1 MLLMRRRKDGGI
13 FRLLLAVAV
22 VSLAQHAQVQH
33 VAADEKSTNDS
44 DGQRPL
50 LRWASTGGGWR
61 SQFACVGFANLFAQS
76 GLFAQD
82 GGEQSSSSSAFS
94 AISTTSGASWFSTQL
109 FYSNQFYRRVVHAR
123 DGQEL
128 YDFVVQWMDAYL
140 EATLKVIRDA
150 REISNIT
157 PDFVERTCNVT
168 GLGGGEYIELL
179 ADFCSIVVYLD
190 GDWALFVDKMIAAA
204 AESYG
209 DDELRTKLASSDN
222 RIEPLRQTDLLVQS
236 ALAPNTRIRS
246 KAPGNGETTADTSED
261 AIVYVG
267 PSNRNSEDN
276 RIYSAPISAVY
287 VVNATGTNYHYST
300 QLMNDELVVHN
311 SKTPSQHSFADWEDF
326 HLYPAPNGTL
336 EIDGAKVLGDDTGD
350 SNAGDRFSP
359 AFGGGDSTVIQ
370 VAAISSAAAGT
381 FSPLVSSVFTHGLS
395 AQRHA
400 IVSEEGG
407 IGRLKTFE
415 RAVARL
421 YRLPILDKIAVCSK
435 WPNKCGERDGIFVD
449 GYVADN
455 PALANNIG
463 QNHRSGGDL
472 GRKMKVILTNTNQEW
487 GTAFQYTQ
495 ILQYFESPINKD
507 VKAGEFI
514 WPSGMWTPYQSPQLF
529 QEAMNSSTL
538 DELLEGIEGSNMT
551 TAILNGT
558 TIDNP
563 SFGVKAGQH
572 VEILLINVNEPI
584 TTYVVTPTIIR
595 QFTEPLAN
603 MTKSIAENEELR
615 RRVEAF
621 LGPPLLEEEV
631 DHTFPTSS
639 GATKEG
645 TGKLLSAFVLPLT
658 LTLGRFVGQ

>member
-1 MLLMRRRKDGGI
+1 MLLIRRRKDGSI

-22 VSLAQHAQVQH
+22 VSLAPNAQVQH
-33 VAADEKSTNDS
+33 VAADERTNDS
-44 DGQRPL
+44 GGQRPL

-76 GLFAQD
+76 GLFVKD
-82 GGEQSSSSSAFS
+82 GGEQSSSSAFS

-109 FYSNQFYRRVVHAR
+109 FYSNQFYRRVVHAQ

-140 EATLKVIRDA
+140 DATLKVIRDA

-179 ADFCSIVVYLD
+179 ADFCAIVVYLD

-209 DDELRTKLASSDN
+209 DDELGTKLASSDN

-236 ALAPNTRIRS
+236 ALVPNARIRT
-246 KAPGNGETTADTSED
+246 KARGTGEATADTSED

-267 PSNRNSEDN
+267 PSHRNSEKN

-311 SKTPSQHSFADWEDF
+311 SKTSSQHSFTDWEDF

-381 FSPLVSSVFTHGLS
+381 FSPLVSSLFTHGLS

-421 YRLPILDKIAVCSK
+421 YRLPILDKIAVCSQ

-455 PALANNIG
+455 PSLANNVG
-463 QNHRSGGDL
+463 QYHRSGGDL
-472 GRKMKVILTNTNQEW
+472 SRKMKVILTNTNQEW
-487 GTAFQYTQ
+487 GTTFQYTQ

-572 VEILLINVNEPI
+572 VEILLINLFMQR
-584 TTYVVTPTIIR
+584 TIYTFTSTCMHLYHQLS
-595 QFTEPLAN
+595 QFF
-603 MTKSIAENEELR
+603 IAY
-615 RRVEAF
+615 F
-621 LGPPLLEEEV
+621 
-631 DHTFPTSS
+631 TF
-639 GATKEG
+639 ACC
-645 TGKLLSAFVLPLT
+645 F
-658 LTLGRFVGQ
+658 FHIYMYC

>member
-1 MLLMRRRKDGGI
+1 
-13 FRLLLAVAV
+13 
-22 VSLAQHAQVQH
+22 
-33 VAADEKSTNDS
+33 
-44 DGQRPL
+44 
-50 LRWASTGGGWR
+50 
-61 SQFACVGFANLFAQS
+61 
-76 GLFAQD
+76 
-82 GGEQSSSSSAFS
+82 
-94 AISTTSGASWFSTQL
+94 
-109 FYSNQFYRRVVHAR
+109 
-123 DGQEL
+123 
-128 YDFVVQWMDAYL
+128 
-140 EATLKVIRDA
+140 
-150 REISNIT
+150 
-157 PDFVERTCNVT
+157 
-168 GLGGGEYIELL
+168 
-179 ADFCSIVVYLD
+179 
-190 GDWALFVDKMIAAA
+190 MIAAA

-209 DDELRTKLASSDN
+209 DDELGTKLASSDN

-267 PSNRNSEDN
+267 PSHRKSEET

-336 EIDGAKVLGDDTGD
+336 EIDGAKVLGDDTGE
-350 SNAGDRFSP
+350 SINTGDRFSP
-359 AFGGGDSTVIQ
+359 AFGGGDSAVIQ

-381 FSPLVSSVFTHGLS
+381 FSPLVSSTFTHGLS

-421 YRLPILDKIAVCSK
+421 YRLPILDKIAVCSQ
-435 WPNKCGERDGIFVD
+435 WPNKCGEKDGIFVD

-455 PALANNIG
+455 PALANNVG
-463 QNHRSGGDL
+463 QYHRSGGDL

-507 VKAGEFI
+507 VNAGEFI
-514 WPSGMWTPYQSPQLF
+514 WPTGMWTPYQSPQLF

-621 LGPPLLEEEV
+621 VGPPLLEEKV

-639 GATKEG
+639 GATKGG
-645 TGKLLSAFVLPLT
+645 TGKLISAFALT
-658 LTLGRFVGQ
+658 LTLILGRFVVQ

>member
-1 MLLMRRRKDGGI
+1 MRRRRKNGGI
-13 FRLLLAVAV
+13 FCILPAVAV
-22 VSLAQHAQVQH
+22 IITISLALQH
-33 VAADEKSTNDS
+33 VAADETSDS
-44 DGQRPL
+44 ADQRPL

-61 SQFACVGFANLFAQS
+61 SQFACVGFANLFARS
-76 GLFAQD
+76 GLFVQD
-82 GGEQSSSSSAFS
+82 GGEPSSASASASAFS

-109 FYSNQFYRRVVHAR
+109 FYSNQFYRRVVHAQ

-140 EATLKVIRDA
+140 EVTLKVIRDG

-157 PDFVERTCNVT
+157 PDVVERTCNVT
-168 GLGGGEYIELL
+168 DLGGSNEYIELF
-179 ADFCSIVVYLD
+179 ADICSIVVYLD

-209 DDELRTKLASSDN
+209 DVELGTIWASSDN
-222 RIEPLRQTDLLVQS
+222 RVQPLKRTDLLIQS
-236 ALAPNTRIRS
+236 ALVPNTRIRS
-246 KAPGNGETTADTSED
+246 KVPGNDQAMTAAAED

-267 PSNRNSEDN
+267 PSYRDREDN

-287 VVNATGTNYHYST
+287 VVNATGTNHHYST
-300 QLMNDELVVHN
+300 HVMNDELVVHN
-311 SKTPSQHSFADWEDF
+311 SKTPSQHSFTDWEEF

-336 EIDGAKVLGDDTGD
+336 EIDGAAVLEDGTGG

-381 FSPLVSSVFTHGLS
+381 FSPLVSSTFTHGLS

-421 YRLPILDKIAVCSK
+421 YRLPILDKVAVCSQ
-435 WPNKCGERDGIFVD
+435 WPNTCSARDGTFVD

-455 PALANNIG
+455 PALANNVG
-463 QNHRSGGDL
+463 QYHRSGGDL

-487 GTAFQYTQ
+487 GTSFQYTQ
-495 ILQYFESPINKD
+495 ILHYFASPINKD
-507 VKAGEFI
+507 AKAGEFN
-514 WPSGMWTPYQSPQLF
+514 WPPGMSTPYQSPQIF
-529 QEAMNSSTL
+529 QEAMNSATL

-551 TAILNGT
+551 TAVLTGT

-563 SFGVKAGQH
+563 SFGVRAGQQ
-572 VEILLINVNEPI
+572 VEILLINLNEPI

-595 QFTEPLAN
+595 HFTEPLAN
-603 MTKSIAENEELR
+603 MTKRIAENEELR

-621 LGPPLLEEEV
+621 VGLPFSEDGEM
-631 DHTFPTSS
+631 DQTTSR
-639 GATKEG
+639 ATKAG
-645 TGKLLSAFVLPLT
+645 PLIPFFAT
-658 LTLGRFVGQ
+658 ALTCIFR